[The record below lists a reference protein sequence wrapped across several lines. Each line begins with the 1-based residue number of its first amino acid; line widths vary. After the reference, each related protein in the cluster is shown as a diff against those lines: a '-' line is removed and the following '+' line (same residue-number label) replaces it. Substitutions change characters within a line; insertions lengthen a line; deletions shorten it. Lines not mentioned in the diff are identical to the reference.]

1 MPITTGSM
9 SDTPLSPP
17 PSDADRHDDATL
29 LARAAAAGDGRR
41 IAVVGDA
48 ILDCYRTPDGR
59 SRCFAGGAAVIAG
72 HLRQLGARPVLITQL
87 AADGNAAQ
95 LLRIVDHLGVEVE
108 AIPTAAAQPVRIREV
123 HGRHIA
129 SAPRQTLIT
138 HPSPETIGRLAGA
151 VAERRL
157 NLDAVVFVD
166 FGHGTVTPEL
176 LDGLLPIL
184 RPSVRVLTGDV
195 SGPRASLLAMRR
207 FDLLTP
213 TERELRRLS
222 PSPSPLTPLDELGR
236 RLVGELELKHLLVTR
251 DAAGCVRYGANG
263 TRRRLPSR
271 VNQHTDASGGG
282 GTSGGGGGSGGVI
295 DEVGAGDALL
305 AAATLGLCGKLGIN
319 ASVRLGQ
326 LAAAAAIAQ
335 LGNAPVTWSRLVDI
349 VHPPQRR
356 SPSPQIPRP
365 RQAPA
370 RPAA

>member
-9 SDTPLSPP
+9 SDAPLPPP
-17 PSDADRHDDATL
+17 PSDAHRHDDATL

-129 SAPRQTLIT
+129 AAPRQTLIT

-157 NLDAVVFVD
+157 GLDAVVFAD

-236 RLVGELELKHLLVTR
+236 RLVGELDLKHLLVTR

-263 TRRRLPSR
+263 TRRSLPSR
-271 VNQHTDASGGG
+271 VTRDS
-282 GTSGGGGGSGGVI
+282 GGSGGVV

-326 LAAAAAIAQ
+326 LAAAAALAQ
-335 LGNAPVTWSRLVDI
+335 LGNAPVTWSRLVDV
-349 VHPPQRR
+349 VHPQEKRP
-356 SPSPQIPRP
+356 PSPQIPRP
-365 RQAPA
+365 QRAPA

>member
-1 MPITTGSM
+1 M
-9 SDTPLSPP
+9 
-17 PSDADRHDDATL
+17 PSDPPLPRTLAAAKRHDDLAL
-29 LARAAAAGDGRR
+29 LARAVPAGRGQR

-48 ILDCYRTPDGR
+48 ILDCYRTPAGR

-72 HLRQLGARPVLITQL
+72 HLQQLGAKPVLITQL

-95 LLRIVDHLGVEVE
+95 LLRYVDHLGVEVE
-108 AIPTAAAQPVRIREV
+108 AIPTATPQPVRIRRV
-123 HGRHIA
+123 HDGPRIADSPRRELIAAPSAETVGRV
-129 SAPRQTLIT
+129 
-138 HPSPETIGRLAGA
+138 AGA

-157 NLDAVVFVD
+157 GLDAVVFAD

-222 PSPSPLTPLDELGR
+222 PSPSPTVALDDLAR
-236 RLVGELELKHLLVTR
+236 RMVDDLALHHLLVTR

-263 TRRRLPSR
+263 RRRSLPSR
-271 VNQHTDASGGG
+271 AR
-282 GTSGGGGGSGGVI
+282 GVL

-305 AAATLGLCGKLGIN
+305 AAATLGLCGDLGIA

-326 LAAAAAIAQ
+326 LAAAAAIARV
-335 LGNAPVTWSRLVDI
+335 GNAPVDWVRIREAVLGPTGPVRETAPGTFSGKSLAK
-349 VHPPQRR
+349 
-356 SPSPQIPRP
+356 SPVRAASQ
-365 RQAPA
+365 
-370 RPAA
+370 PAA